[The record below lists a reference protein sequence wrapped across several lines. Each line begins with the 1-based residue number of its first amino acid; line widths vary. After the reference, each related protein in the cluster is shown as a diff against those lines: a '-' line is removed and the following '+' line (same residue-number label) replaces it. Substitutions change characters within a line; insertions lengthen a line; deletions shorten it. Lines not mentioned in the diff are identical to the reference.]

1 MSIKLLHLL
10 LLQKKKRPPLLV
22 DLFRRALGFIC
33 YAVCISVV
41 ILVGSAVIRRAAAVS
56 SANSGNIGVA
66 ATSSAPSLP
75 GPGSVSSYAPKE
87 YIKVR
92 EYGFGFCHT
101 LQLSMIRRRRM
112 THLSIL
118 PWQSVQPSYSYAC
131 THL

>member
-1 MSIKLLHLL
+1 MSIKRLHLL
-10 LLQKKKRPPLLV
+10 LLQKEKRPPLLV
-22 DLFRRALGFIC
+22 NLFRTALGFIC
-33 YAVCISVV
+33 YAACVSIM

-56 SANSGNIGVA
+56 SASSGNIGVA

-92 EYGFGFCHT
+92 ECSFSFCHT
-101 LQLSMIRRRRM
+101 LQLSITRRRRM
-112 THLSIL
+112 TDLSIL